1 MGKRGGIMKLDFN
14 SELPIYL
21 QITAEMEDAIFT
33 GAFPEETQ
41 APSTTEI
48 SASMQINPA
57 TVLKGMN
64 LLVDEGLLYKKR
76 GLGLFVKEGAVER
89 IRKKR
94 QQQFYE
100 KYVVTL
106 VKEARKL
113 KLTREEVMEWMERG
127 FAQ

>member
-1 MGKRGGIMKLDFN
+1 MKLDFG

-41 APSTTEI
+41 VPSTTEI
-48 SASMQINPA
+48 SASLKVNPA

-64 LLVDEGLLYKKR
+64 LLADEGLLYKKR
-76 GLGLFVKEGAVER
+76 GLGLFVKEGAVEK

-100 KYVVTL
+100 KYVVPL
-106 VKEARKL
+106 LAEACKL
-113 KLTREEVMEWMERG
+113 KLTREEIMEWMERG

>member
-1 MGKRGGIMKLDFN
+1 
-14 SELPIYL
+14 
-21 QITAEMEDAIFT
+21 MEDAIFT

-41 APSTTEI
+41 VPSTTEI
-48 SASMQINPA
+48 SASLKVNPA

-64 LLVDEGLLYKKR
+64 LLADEGLLYKKR
-76 GLGLFVKEGAVER
+76 GLGLFVKEGAVEK

-100 KYVVTL
+100 KYVVPL
-106 VKEARKL
+106 LAEACKL
-113 KLTREEVMEWMERG
+113 KLTREEIMEWMERG

>member
-1 MGKRGGIMKLDFN
+1 MKLDFH

-33 GAFPEETQ
+33 GAFPEEAQ
-41 APSTTEI
+41 VPSTTEI
-48 SASMQINPA
+48 SASMQVNPA

-76 GLGLFVKEGAVER
+76 GLGLFVREGAVEK

-106 VKEARKL
+106 VAEARKL

>member
-1 MGKRGGIMKLDFN
+1 MKLDLA

-41 APSTTEI
+41 VPSTTEI
-48 SASMQINPA
+48 SASLQVNPA

-64 LLVDEGLLYKKR
+64 LLADEGLLYKKR
-76 GLGLFVKEGAVER
+76 GLGLFVREGAVEK

-100 KYVVTL
+100 KYVVSL
-106 VKEARKL
+106 VAEARKL
-113 KLTREEVMEWMERG
+113 KLTKEEVMKWMERG

>member
-1 MGKRGGIMKLDFN
+1 MKLDFH

-41 APSTTEI
+41 VPSTTEI
-48 SASMQINPA
+48 SASMQVNPA

-76 GLGLFVKEGAVER
+76 GLGLFVMEGAVET
-89 IRKKR
+89 IRMKR

-100 KYVVTL
+100 KYVVSL
-106 VKEARKL
+106 IKEARKL

>member
-1 MGKRGGIMKLDFN
+1 MKLDFG

-41 APSTTEI
+41 VPSTTEM
-48 SASMQINPA
+48 SASLKVNPA

-64 LLVDEGLLYKKR
+64 LLADEGLLYKKR
-76 GLGLFVKEGAVER
+76 GLGLFVQEGAVEK

-100 KYVVTL
+100 KYVVSL
-106 VKEARKL
+106 VAEARKL
-113 KLTREEVMEWMERG
+113 GLTREEIMEWMERG

>member
-1 MGKRGGIMKLDFN
+1 MKLDFG

-41 APSTTEI
+41 VPSTTEI
-48 SASMQINPA
+48 SASLQVNPA

-64 LLVDEGLLYKKR
+64 LLVDESLLYKKR
-76 GLGLFVKEGAVER
+76 GLGLFVKEGAAEK

-100 KYVVTL
+100 KYVVPL
-106 VKEARKL
+106 LLEARKL
-113 KLTREEVMEWMERG
+113 GLTREEIIEWMERG

>member
-1 MGKRGGIMKLDFN
+1 MKLDFN

-41 APSTTEI
+41 VPSTTEI
-48 SASMQINPA
+48 SASMQVNPA

-76 GLGLFVKEGAVER
+76 GLGLFVKEGAVEK

-100 KYVVTL
+100 KYVVSL

-113 KLTREEVMEWMERG
+113 KLTREEIMEWMERG

>member
-1 MGKRGGIMKLDFN
+1 MKLDTA
-14 SELPIYL
+14 SDLPIYL

-33 GAFPEETQ
+33 GAFPEEAQ
-41 APSTTEI
+41 VPSTTEI
-48 SASMQINPA
+48 SALLQVNPA

-76 GLGLFVKEGAVER
+76 GLGLFVKEGAADM

-94 QQQFYE
+94 RQQFYE
-100 KYVVTL
+100 KYVVSL
-106 VKEARKL
+106 IREARKL
-113 KLTREEVMEWMERG
+113 KLTQEEIMAWMERG

>member
-1 MGKRGGIMKLDFN
+1 MKLDFN

-41 APSTTEI
+41 VPSTTEI
-48 SASMQINPA
+48 SASMQVNPA

-76 GLGLFVKEGAVER
+76 GLGLFVEEGAVEKIR
-89 IRKKR
+89 IKR

-100 KYVVTL
+100 KYIISL

>member
-1 MGKRGGIMKLDFN
+1 MKLDFS

-41 APSTTEI
+41 VPSTTEI
-48 SASMQINPA
+48 SASMKVNPA

-64 LLVDEGLLYKKR
+64 LLAEEGLLYKKR
-76 GLGLFVKEGAVER
+76 GLGLFVKEGAVKS

-94 QQQFYE
+94 QQQFFE
-100 KYVVTL
+100 KYVLSL
-106 VKEARKL
+106 VAEAKKLGLTKE
-113 KLTREEVMEWMERG
+113 EIMGWMERG
-127 FAQ
+127 FQNERP

>member
-1 MGKRGGIMKLDFN
+1 MKLDFG

-41 APSTTEI
+41 VPSTTEM
-48 SASMQINPA
+48 SASLKVNPA

-64 LLVDEGLLYKKR
+64 LLADEGLLYKKR
-76 GLGLFVKEGAVER
+76 GLGLFVQEGAVEK

-100 KYVVTL
+100 KYVVSL
-106 VKEARKL
+106 VAEARKL
-113 KLTREEVMEWMERG
+113 GLTREEVMEWMERG
-127 FAQ
+127 FAK

>member
-1 MGKRGGIMKLDFN
+1 MKLDFN

-41 APSTTEI
+41 VPSTTEI
-48 SASMQINPA
+48 SASMQVNPA

-64 LLVDEGLLYKKR
+64 LLVDEGLLCKKR
-76 GLGLFVKEGAVER
+76 GLGLFVMEGAVET
-89 IRKKR
+89 IRMKR

-100 KYVVTL
+100 KYVVSL
-106 VKEARKL
+106 IKEARKL

>member
-1 MGKRGGIMKLDFN
+1 MKLDFS

-41 APSTTEI
+41 VPSTTEI
-48 SASMQINPA
+48 SASMQVNPA

-64 LLVDEGLLYKKR
+64 LLVENGLLYKKR
-76 GLGLFVKEGAVER
+76 GLGLFVKQGAVNSIQR
-89 IRKKR
+89 KR

-100 KYVVTL
+100 KYVLSL
-106 VKEARKL
+106 VAEAKKLGLTKEEIMA
-113 KLTREEVMEWMERG
+113 WMERG
-127 FAQ
+127 FQNERP

>member
-1 MGKRGGIMKLDFN
+1 MKLDFN

-41 APSTTEI
+41 VPSTTEI
-48 SASMQINPA
+48 SASMQVNPA

-76 GLGLFVKEGAVER
+76 GLGLFVMEGAVET
-89 IRKKR
+89 IRMKR
-94 QQQFYE
+94 QRQFYE
-100 KYVVTL
+100 RYVVPL
-106 VKEARKL
+106 VAEARKL

-127 FAQ
+127 FVK

>member
-1 MGKRGGIMKLDFN
+1 MKLDFH

-21 QITAEMEDAIFT
+21 QITAEIEDAIFT

-41 APSTTEI
+41 VPSTTEI
-48 SASMQINPA
+48 SASMQVNPA

-64 LLVDEGLLYKKR
+64 LLVDEGLLCKKR
-76 GLGLFVKEGAVER
+76 GLGLFVMEGAVET
-89 IRKKR
+89 IRMKR

-100 KYVVTL
+100 KYVVSL
-106 VKEARKL
+106 IKEARKL

>member
-1 MGKRGGIMKLDFN
+1 MRLDFN

-33 GAFPEETQ
+33 GAFPEEIQ
-41 APSTTEI
+41 VPSTTEI
-48 SASMQINPA
+48 SASMQVNPA

-76 GLGLFVKEGAVER
+76 GLGLFVKEGAAEK
-89 IRKKR
+89 IKQKR

-100 KYVVTL
+100 KYVVSL

-113 KLTREEVMEWMERG
+113 KLTREEIMEWMERG

>member
-1 MGKRGGIMKLDFN
+1 MKLDFH

-41 APSTTEI
+41 VPSTTEI
-48 SASMQINPA
+48 SASMQVNPA

-76 GLGLFVKEGAVER
+76 GLGLFVMEGAVET
-89 IRKKR
+89 IRMKR

-100 KYVVTL
+100 KYVVSL
-106 VKEARKL
+106 IKEARKL

-127 FAQ
+127 FAL

>member
-1 MGKRGGIMKLDFN
+1 MKLDFA

-41 APSTTEI
+41 VPSTTEI
-48 SASMQINPA
+48 SASMQVNPA

-64 LLVDEGLLYKKR
+64 LLVYEGLLYKKR
-76 GLGLFVKEGAVER
+76 GVGIFVKEGAVNM

-94 QQQFYE
+94 RQQFYG
-100 KYVVTL
+100 KYIVSLVT
-106 VKEARKL
+106 EAKKL
-113 KLTREEVMEWMERG
+113 GLTREEVMVWMERG
-127 FAQ
+127 FKQ

>member
-1 MGKRGGIMKLDFN
+1 MKLDFS

-41 APSTTEI
+41 VPSTTEI
-48 SASMQINPA
+48 SASMQVNPA

-64 LLVDEGLLYKKR
+64 LLVEEGLLCKKR
-76 GLGLFVKEGAVER
+76 GLGLFVMEGAVEK

-94 QQQFYE
+94 QQQFYQ
-100 KYVVTL
+100 KYILSL
-106 VKEARKL
+106 VAEARKL
-113 KLTREEVMEWMERG
+113 KLSKEEIMEWMERG
-127 FAQ
+127 FSA